1 MRRLV
6 VLLSTIVALDI
17 TFFTALVPLLPHFV
31 SSYGL
36 SKGSAGVLSA
46 AYAAGVLIASL
57 PSGLVAARFGP
68 QRAALVGVVARLL
81 VHVAHQPLAAAE
93 QRGHEQHQGSERVPH
108 RGTSSRF
115 IGRIE
120 SSRAAAA
127 SGS

>member
-46 AYAAGVLIASL
+46 AYAAGVLLRLCRAGWSRLVSARSALRSSGYRSPPSRALSL
-57 PSGLVAARFGP
+57 RSPTMRGPWGRPGSYKGLAARSLGRERSRGSSP
-68 QRAALVGVVARLL
+68 RPHATVVAR
-81 VHVAHQPLAAAE
+81 
-93 QRGHEQHQGSERVPH
+93 
-108 RGTSSRF
+108 
-115 IGRIE
+115 
-120 SSRAAAA
+120 
-127 SGS
+127 

>member
-46 AYAAGVLIASL
+46 AYAAGVLTAGFLFS
-57 PSGLVAARFGP
+57 
-68 QRAALVGVVARLL
+68 ALGGGRSEAEGR
-81 VHVAHQPLAAAE
+81 HVMRSFQ
-93 QRGHEQHQGSERVPH
+93 
-108 RGTSSRF
+108 
-115 IGRIE
+115 
-120 SSRAAAA
+120 AA
-127 SGS
+127 S